1 MRVVSMSGE
10 IVDAGEEILNEKA
23 CGSLIGTPGESFN
36 HKEHEG
42 TQRKAG
48 MDARSLVFSS
58 RGVTW
63 SLLVDGHSWSCP
75 SGISGSGGMAAR
87 LASYGGYY

>member
-58 RGVTW
+58 RGGNLVT
-63 SLLVDGHSWSCP
+63 L
-75 SGISGSGGMAAR
+75 GGWAQLELSFR
-87 LASYGGYY
+87 YLREWGNGC